1 LSVNGHKAT
10 VTVAVDAMG
19 GDHGPSEI
27 VGGAQL
33 ASARGVRV
41 VLVGRTDVIEP
52 FFEPDKSLL
61 IVEAPDVIGMDEPPT
76 VIKNRPDS
84 SLARAINLVTTGEAD
99 AAVSAG
105 NSGAIMAGA
114 LLAWNRQPGVLRPA
128 YGAEMPTRN
137 GHTFILD
144 IGANTDVKP
153 EYLLQFAIMGAAY
166 MQVAH
171 GMRHP
176 RIGLLS
182 NGTEDGKGTAVTKEA
197 HELLQKTELN
207 YVGNVEANQVFEGA
221 VDIVVTDGFT
231 GNVLLKAAEAVAQEI
246 FTLIRGEIER
256 DRVSQAGAFL
266 MRPALRRIKRRIDY
280 EEYGGTPLLGVN
292 GVMINAHGRSRARAI
307 ANAIVVAD
315 RIARE
320 HLLQR
325 VGQELHEYHA
335 DEPRRSARVIR
346 RLHIPGAGRVAGHT
360 KSRDEED

>member
-1 LSVNGHKAT
+1 MSVNGHSKA

-19 GDHGPSEI
+19 GDHGPSE
-27 VGGAQL
+27 VVPGAQL
-33 ASARGVRV
+33 AAARGVRV
-41 VLVGRTDVIEP
+41 VLVGRTEVIEP
-52 FFEPDKSLL
+52 FFDTDETLR
-61 IVEAPDVIGMDEPPT
+61 IIEAPDVIGMDELPT
-76 VIKNRPDS
+76 AIKNRPDS
-84 SLARAINLVTTGEAD
+84 SLARAIHLVTTGEAD

-128 YGAEMPTRN
+128 YGAEIPTRN

-153 EYLLQFAIMGAAY
+153 QYLLQFAIMGAAY
-166 MQVAH
+166 MQIAH

-176 RIGLLS
+176 RVGLLS
-182 NGTEDGKGTAVTKEA
+182 NGTEDGKGTVVTKEA
-197 HELLQKTELN
+197 NELLQRTELN
-207 YVGNVEANQVFEGA
+207 YVGNVESTQVFEGA

-246 FTLIRGEIER
+246 FNLIRGEIDR
-256 DRVSQAGAFL
+256 DRVSKAGALL
-266 MRPALRRIKRRIDY
+266 MRPAFRRIKRRIDY

-315 RIARE
+315 RVARE

-325 VGQELHEYHA
+325 IGQELHEYQA

-346 RLHIPGAGRVAGHT
+346 RLHIPGSARVAGHP
-360 KSRDEED
+360 RVREEES